1 MSVNPLTEQELEA
14 LTRLHKLAKQGNYYG
29 ILGVPPG
36 ADNAKIQAAYYQLSR
51 DWHPDRHFRR
61 KLGDDASRI
70 EFVFVNIT
78 KAYKVLSDEDTRRR
92 YHRDNKEMISN
103 LRAEQQ
109 EAERQE
115 RRKKSRAKTHTE
127 EPARPRRRKRTA
139 EERAARERIARKR
152 ADPRARAM
160 KRLRDHVKGRSSRAR
175 RYFEQGQ
182 KDYQAGEIAKAVSS
196 LHLAVQFD
204 AENSEYRALYELAR
218 SEASSSLSVQYI
230 QAGESAESFQNYK
243 EAMFNYQRACEQNP
257 EDGLPFYRLAMLTL
271 KIERDQR
278 GALNHLR
285 TAASKS
291 PKNVEIRL
299 SLADLYAELGM
310 SLNAKREYQTVL
322 GIDKNNVRARSGL
335 RSVR

>member
-1 MSVNPLTEQELEA
+1 MSNPLTDQELQA
-14 LTRLHKLAKQGNYYG
+14 LNRLHKLAKEGNYYG
-29 ILGVPPG
+29 ILGVAPG
-36 ADNAKIQAAYYQLSR
+36 ADGSKIQAAYYQLSR

-61 KLGDDASRI
+61 KLGDDAARI
-70 EFVFVNIT
+70 ECIFVNIT
-78 KAYKVLSDEDTRRR
+78 KAYKVLSDEDARRR
-92 YHRDNKEMISN
+92 YHRDNKEMIS
-103 LRAEQQ
+103 LARAKQHDADR
-109 EAERQE
+109 EA
-115 RRKKSRAKTHTE
+115 RRKRAREKAAATGE
-127 EPARPRRRKRTA
+127 ERPRRRKRTA
-139 EERAARERIARKR
+139 EERAARERIAQKR

-160 KRLRDHVKGRSSRAR
+160 KRLREQVKGRSSRAR

-182 KDYQAGEIAKAVSS
+182 KDYNAGEISKAVSS

-204 AENSEYRALYELAR
+204 SENKEYRALYELAR
-218 SEASSSLSVQYI
+218 SEASSSLSVQYT

-243 EAMFNYQRACEQNP
+243 EAMFNYERACEQNP
-257 EDGLPFYRLAMLTL
+257 EDGLPHFRLAVLVL
-271 KIERDQR
+271 KIEQDQR
-278 GALNHLR
+278 KALTHLR
-285 TAASKS
+285 QAATKS